1 LRRRAAAAAT
11 SIAPSTTNSWEIT
24 LSALDFQL
32 LPSVAGIVAGPFKR
46 SLFFY

>member
-32 LPSVAGIVAGPFKR
+32 LPSVAGIVAGPFMR